1 MVEIE
6 KYYQAPMNV
15 EFAFYGAELFVLQAR
30 PITYLLAVPNRAC
43 CAVC

>member
-6 KYYQAPMNV
+6 KYYQAPMDV

-30 PITYLLAVPNRAC
+30 PITHLLAVPNRAR
-43 CAVC
+43 CAAC